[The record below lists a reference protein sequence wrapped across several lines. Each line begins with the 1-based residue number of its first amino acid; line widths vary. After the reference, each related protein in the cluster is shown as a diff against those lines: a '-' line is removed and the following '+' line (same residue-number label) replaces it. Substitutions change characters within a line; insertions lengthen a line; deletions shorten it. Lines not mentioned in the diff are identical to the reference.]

1 VLRPKLRR
9 IARASA
15 FEPSMMNKHG
25 TAAGPLDV
33 RPLDVR
39 SRHHREIA
47 RDAQGRFAG
56 TRPDF
61 VLHFRSSSR
70 DGNVD
75 GLPTPR
81 KFPACMVTA
90 RILSES
96 GILDTTWH
104 PLDGIPAPEYV
115 PPTWDG
121 PHAGKRLVD
130 GLRTLTLMPMPR
142 GPRASGSHWP
152 AYAHDWADILAQ
164 QELQREVVGQVLG
177 EFSDEAQ
184 NCTEKAIQRV
194 RREFWTTLERRFA
207 ELNARVDVMVKAHR
221 EGSIRGG

>member
-15 FEPSMMNKHG
+15 FEPSMMNKLG
-25 TAAGPLDV
+25 TAAGPLDI
-33 RPLDVR
+33 R

-104 PLDGIPAPEYV
+104 PLDGSKAPDYV
-115 PPTWDG
+115 PPSWDG
-121 PHAGKRLVD
+121 PHVGERLV
-130 GLRTLTLMPMPR
+130 R
-142 GPRASGSHWP
+142 G
-152 AYAHDWADILAQ
+152 Y
-164 QELQREVVGQVLG
+164 
-177 EFSDEAQ
+177 
-184 NCTEKAIQRV
+184 V
-194 RREFWTTLERRFA
+194 R
-207 ELNARVDVMVKAHR
+207 
-221 EGSIRGG
+221 SC